1 MAKKAAVAKK
11 TETAIEENPLRTAH
25 PNIRVG
31 VGGWTFEPWRGVFYP
46 DGLAQK
52 RELEYASRQLSS
64 IEINGTYYG
73 AQKPESFA
81 KWNAET
87 PDDFIFSLKGTRFS
101 TNRRVLAEAG
111 NSVERFMSSG
121 LSELKGKLGPI
132 DWQFHPSKKFDP
144 DDFGAFL
151 KFLPKTLDGHK
162 VRHVVEVR
170 NESFSAPDFIELAR
184 EHNVA
189 IVCAEG
195 NGYVQI
201 PDVTTDFV
209 YARITITDDKVK
221 NGFTDATARKW
232 AEAALAWAA
241 GETPKGLKLIGPV
254 PKGKAK
260 PRDVFLYVIG
270 GHKVCNPAAAQAIMK
285 HLG

>member
-73 AQKPESFA
+73 AQKPE
-81 KWNAET
+81 
-87 PDDFIFSLKGTRFS
+87 
-101 TNRRVLAEAG
+101 
-111 NSVERFMSSG
+111 RFMSSG

-184 EHNVA
+184 DHNVA

-201 PDVTTDFV
+201 PDVTADFV

-221 NGFTDATARKW
+221 NGFTDATAKKW

-241 GETPKGLKLIGPV
+241 GETPKGLKPIGPV